1 MTIPEKTTEHHTILK
16 YNLKDEF
23 QIYTMYKLIND
34 DAIVSLQLVELFTN
48 NPLEFFFYIHPIMH
62 QRTYVVS
69 LNLIKNETAIN
80 ERPNKAKRCN
90 PT

>member
-48 NPLEFFFYIHPIMH
+48 NPLEFFFFLYSSNNAPKDIGSFIEFD
-62 QRTYVVS
+62 QKWNGY
-69 LNLIKNETAIN
+69 
-80 ERPNKAKRCN
+80 
-90 PT
+90 